1 MSSSILIRETK
12 NGLSFDIHVNPHA
25 SRAGISGISEGML
38 KIKVTAPPVEG
49 AANEACIDLLAKS
62 LKLRKSQM
70 KISTGAKGRKKPFW
84 SVKSVKPIW
93 NGKSG
98 NWKPGIHHS
107 KAIRINA

>member
-12 NGLSFDIHVNPHA
+12 NGLTFDIHVNPHA

-38 KIKVTAPPVEG
+38 RLKVTAPPVEG

-70 KISTGAKGRKKPFW
+70 KISTGAKGRKKTILV
-84 SVKSVKPIW
+84 SEI
-93 NGKSG
+93 GKTDLERKIQQLETG
-98 NWKPGIHHS
+98 HS
-107 KAIRINA
+107 S

>member
-70 KISTGAKGRKKPFW
+70 KISTGAKGRKKTILV
-84 SVKSVKPIW
+84 SEISKTDLERK
-93 NGKSG
+93 
-98 NWKPGIHHS
+98 IHQLETGHS
-107 KAIRINA
+107 S